1 MNKIACFFLIIFFLS
16 CQNAPIKEPNNLI
29 DEATMEKILYDLALI
44 QAIKGHDAKL
54 LPKNQIDPQKYV
66 YKKYHIDSLQLVNSN
81 KYYSSDIV
89 NYKKM
94 YDHVIEKIK
103 TEKIKTEKLRQ
114 TELKKEKLKKE
125 ESSR

>member
-1 MNKIACFFLIIFFLS
+1 MNKIACFFLILFSLS
-16 CQNAPIKEPNNLI
+16 CQKFNTPEKPDNLI

-54 LPKNQIDPQKYV
+54 LPTNQIDPKKYV

-81 KYYSSDIV
+81 KYYSYDIT
-89 NYKKM
+89 NYKKI
-94 YDHVIEKIK
+94 YDRVIEKIK

-114 TELKKEKLKKE
+114 AELKKEKLKKAE
-125 ESSR
+125 